1 MKYFL
6 CIAAVTLALFFSSPA
21 QAAVPDGTIISASVM
36 QPLARW
42 VENASRMKIHSLPIV
57 TASGFRLKTSLGLQ
71 GVQQARSVAAY
82 LPGQII
88 INNIMW
94 DPESP
99 RAKSYLVH
107 EMVHHAQTLA
117 GKTYPCHDAKERD
130 AYILQNRWLVEHG
143 EDPLYSQSWIDEVS
157 ACRS

>member
-6 CIAAVTLALFFSSPA
+6 STLIVTFALFFSAPV
-21 QAAVPDGTIISASVM
+21 QAAVPDGTMISASTLA
-36 QPLARW
+36 PLARW
-42 VENASRMKIHSLPIV
+42 VENASHMKIHSLPIV
-57 TASGFRLKTSLGLQ
+57 TASGFRLKTSLGLE

-94 DPESP
+94 DPESV

-117 GKTYPCHDAKERD
+117 GRRYPCHDAKERE
-130 AYILQNRWLVEHG
+130 AYILQNQWLVQHG
-143 EDPLYSQSWIDEVS
+143 EDPIYDQSWINEVS
-157 ACRS
+157 SCH